1 MLLVREENNQ
11 LTHEVFVVVAV
22 AAAVTA
28 NHDHVL
34 ECEIATQ
41 VAETEYQGY
50 MVEQQG

>member
-1 MLLVREENNQ
+1 MLWVTEENNQ
-11 LTHEVFVVVAV
+11 LTHEVLVVVTGA

-41 VAETEYQGY
+41 VAEGVSRIHSTW
-50 MVEQQG
+50 